1 MKILAVS
8 PHLHSGETTPVLMRA
23 VLLALTPALLAALI
37 FFGWRAV
44 WLTATCVG
52 AAVLTEYLAALFF
65 RKGNYLNDLSA
76 VVTGL
81 LLAFVLPP
89 SLPLWMAA
97 LGAVFAILI
106 VKELFGGLG
115 QNIFNP
121 ALSGRAFLLASF
133 PVFMT
138 KWTAPFDALTTAT
151 PLALAK
157 SGQLLDAVTSATMQ
171 TGMTGQAVNYWDL
184 FLGSVA
190 GSLGETSALALLL
203 GAAYLLCRKIIDW
216 RIPLGYLGTVA
227 LFMFLTG
234 EDVAFHLLAGGLLLG
249 AFFMATDYTTSP
261 MARRGKWIFAIG
273 CGILTSVIRLWGG
286 YPEGVCYA
294 ILIMNMFVPLID
306 RLDEAKNK

>member
-1 MKILAVS
+1 MRD
-8 PHLHSGETTPVLMRA
+8 VLI
-23 VLLALTPALLAALI
+23 ALIPAWLAAVF

-44 WLTATCVG
+44 WLTAVCVG

-65 RKGNYLNDLSA
+65 RRKNYLNDLSA

-89 SLPLWMAA
+89 TLPLWAA
-97 LGAVFAILI
+97 AWGAVFAILV

-115 QNIFNP
+115 HNIFNP

-133 PVFMT
+133 PLFMT
-138 KWTAPFDALTTAT
+138 SWTRPFDVLTTAT

-157 SGQLLDAVTSATMQ
+157 TGQLLDTVTSAAVQ
-171 TGMTGQAVNYWDL
+171 TGAVESVVHYWDL
-184 FLGSVA
+184 FWGNIA

-203 GAAYLLCRKIIDW
+203 GAAYLLCRRVIDW

-227 LFMFLTG
+227 LFMFLAG
-234 EDVAFHLLAGGLLLG
+234 EDAVFHLLAGGLLLG

-261 MARRGKWIFAIG
+261 MTRRGKWIFATG

-286 YPEGVCYA
+286 YPEGVCYS

-306 RLDEAKNK
+306 RWDEAKNK